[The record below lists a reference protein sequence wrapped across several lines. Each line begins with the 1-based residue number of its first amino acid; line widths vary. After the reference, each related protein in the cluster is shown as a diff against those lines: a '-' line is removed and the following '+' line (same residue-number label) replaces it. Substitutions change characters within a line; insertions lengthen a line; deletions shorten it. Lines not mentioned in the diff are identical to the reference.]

1 MKTAI
6 ALIAIAQT
14 ILWAG
19 LYYLFPAFL
28 LHWETAYSWSR
39 SELTFALTAAVF
51 ASALLSPLAGSFI
64 DRGKGKLLLAGCGL
78 IGGMLI
84 TALPE
89 IHSQIGFYILWTVI
103 GGAMAG
109 CLYEPC
115 FAVIVRYQGE
125 KAKHGI
131 TVITLV
137 AGFASTI
144 CFPLA
149 HWLIET
155 YGIDTALRVFGLG
168 IIGGAVPLI
177 YIGTGRLQKLSQ
189 RTVFHEEITSKPAS
203 KPFLKSPVF
212 WLIGIAFSLTAL
224 NHGIVLNHLLPMLG
238 ELRFSSEEAVLAI
251 SMIGPMQVAG
261 RIFWMMADRLFDIE
275 KIGLICFAMLN
286 VAALTLI
293 GSSQTSWLVGVFIL
307 FQGSAYGV
315 LNIVKPVLTRD
326 LMGENQFGAMMGV
339 MAVPFL
345 IAFAIA
351 PYVGSILWQFS
362 NYDVVR
368 WFIFACTFIGIFCLG
383 VAIAK
388 HKKKLLQNEETV
400 AST

>member
-1 MKTAI
+1 MNLAI
-6 ALIAIAQT
+6 AFIAIAQT

-28 LHWETAYSWSR
+28 LHWENAYNWSR

-51 ASALLSPLAGSFI
+51 ASALFSPLAGSLI
-64 DRGKGKLLLAGCGL
+64 DRGKGRFLLAGCGL
-78 IGGMLI
+78 IGGILI

-115 FAVIVRYQGE
+115 FAVIVRYQSE

-131 TVITLV
+131 TIITLV

-149 HWLIET
+149 HWLIEH
-155 YGIDTALRVFGLG
+155 YGIDIALRVFGIG
-168 IIGGAVPLI
+168 IIGFAVPLI
-177 YIGTGRLQKLSQ
+177 YIGTARLQKLSH
-189 RTVFHEEITSKPAS
+189 RTAPHVETPHKPIS

-212 WLIGIAFSLTAL
+212 WLIAIAFSLTAL
-224 NHGIVLNHLLPMLG
+224 NHGIVLNHLLPMLS
-238 ELRFSSEEAVLAI
+238 EWEFSSEEAVLAI
-251 SMIGPMQVAG
+251 SMIGPMQVTG

-286 VAALTLI
+286 IAALNLI
-293 GSSQTSWLVGVFIL
+293 GTSQASWLIGAFIL
-307 FQGSAYGV
+307 LQGSAYGV

-326 LMGENQFGAMMGV
+326 LMGDNQFGAMMGV

-368 WFIFACTFIGIFCLG
+368 FFIFVCTFVGILCLG
-383 VAIAK
+383 MAIAK
-388 HKKKLLQNEETV
+388 HKKQLPQNEETV
-400 AST
+400 ASA